1 MAGEAILAPIKFPS
15 LSDQCL
21 ICLFLFCLL
30 SRRKKK
36 TERFLH
42 ASARGGI
49 SRRRIIREQR
59 RRRPRI
65 INGTG
70 TVTAPQASMQSPG
83 KGNKAA
89 ASPTLLFNSHGSAGL
104 NFPARHSAPH
114 LSSLCTTYA
123 VVSGAATAVKTRPLS
138 SQRGGGVV
146 KIEHAC
152 AREVGRLGWPG
163 SEN

>member
-1 MAGEAILAPIKFPS
+1 VPYLFIS
-15 LSDQCL
+15 VLST
-21 ICLFLFCLL
+21 FE
-30 SRRKKK
+30 KEKK

-114 LSSLCTTYA
+114 LSSCLVTLHHVRGRFRCRHSSKNSTTFLRERRRSRQDRA
-123 VVSGAATAVKTRPLS
+123 CMCSRGRSTRLA
-138 SQRGGGVV
+138 G
-146 KIEHAC
+146 I
-152 AREVGRLGWPG
+152 
-163 SEN
+163 

>member
-1 MAGEAILAPIKFPS
+1 MAGEVILAPINFPS

-59 RRRPRI
+59 RKLLCNHPGKEIKRPHRLHFCSI
-65 INGTG
+65 R
-70 TVTAPQASMQSPG
+70 TVRQASISRPV
-83 KGNKAA
+83 
-89 ASPTLLFNSHGSAGL
+89 TLHRTC
-104 NFPARHSAPH
+104 RHSARGRFRCRH
-114 LSSLCTTYA
+114 SSKNSTTFLTERRRSRQDRA
-123 VVSGAATAVKTRPLS
+123 CMCSRGRSTRLA
-138 SQRGGGVV
+138 G
-146 KIEHAC
+146 I
-152 AREVGRLGWPG
+152 
-163 SEN
+163 